1 MHPNIA
7 KILVTE
13 EEIRDRVA
21 VLGREITNDYR
32 GKKIAFSRHFERFR
46 GIYGRFDAPNRFGRA
61 NRFYGGFELQ
71 QQHAVAGAYSDP

>member
-21 VLGREITNDYR
+21 VLGQEITND
-32 GKKIAFSRHFERFR
+32 
-46 GIYGRFDAPNRFGRA
+46 
-61 NRFYGGFELQ
+61 
-71 QQHAVAGAYSDP
+71 